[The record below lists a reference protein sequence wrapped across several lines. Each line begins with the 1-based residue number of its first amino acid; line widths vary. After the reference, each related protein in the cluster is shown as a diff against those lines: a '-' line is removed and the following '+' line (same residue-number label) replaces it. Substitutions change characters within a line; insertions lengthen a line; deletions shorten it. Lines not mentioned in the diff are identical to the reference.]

1 MKLMKYFLVLTIAI
15 AGFSFSG
22 VEAKSFDKDVKTAQ
36 TLERK
41 VFKELIKLPYY
52 GVFDHIAY
60 QVDGDT
66 VTLYGK
72 VANSTNKKT
81 AERTVKRIQG
91 VENVVNNIEI
101 LPLSRFDDSIRYRT
115 LRTLA
120 NNGGSL
126 YRYLIGPNPAMRI
139 IVKNGNVSLE
149 GVVNSRGDAN
159 LANILANGVSGVFSV
174 KNNLQIGREI
184 NL

>member
-1 MKLMKYFLVLTIAI
+1 MKLIKYFLLLTIAI
-15 AGFSFSG
+15 AGFSFGSA
-22 VEAKSFDKDVKTAQ
+22 EAKTIGNDAKSAQ

-52 GVFDHIAY
+52 GVFDHIAF
-60 QVDGDT
+60 QINGGT

-72 VANSTNKKT
+72 VANATNRKT
-81 AERTVKRIQG
+81 AERTVKRIAG
-91 VENVVNNIEI
+91 VQNVVNNIEI
-101 LPLSRFDDSIRYRT
+101 LPLSGFDDSIRYRT

-139 IVKNGNVSLE
+139 IVENGNVTLE
-149 GVVNSRGDAN
+149 GIVSSKGDSN
-159 LANILANGVSGVFSV
+159 LANILANGVAGVFSV
-174 KNNLQIGREI
+174 KNNLQVGKEI
-184 NL
+184 KY